1 MAATERRNILEGLK
15 SGEINAVVGTHALFS
30 NDVEFNNLGFVII
43 DEQHRFGVRQRE
55 ALLEKGNKPDLLVMS
70 ATPIPRSLAMTFY
83 GDLEIIVLSEK
94 PPGRI
99 PVKTEL
105 KGNQVREEM
114 KGYLYKK
121 SFADNRCYWVV
132 SRVQED
138 EFGEAA
144 SAGNIYDELKK
155 FKSDWKIAVV
165 HGQMQETERNANLAA
180 FAKGEIS
187 MLVCTTVVE
196 VGVNVPEA
204 NLMIIDR
211 PEGFGLAQLH
221 QLRGRIGRGNM
232 KAWCILLCEKD
243 NPAYARLEKFAQT
256 NDGFDIAE
264 MDLQNRGAGNLEG
277 SEQSGSWILQKFDWL
292 QDQPLIEKTINAANQ
307 ILDNKPNFSQEI
319 LQKIQ
324 DWYNDKKFEKLEDGV
339 H

>member
-1 MAATERRNILEGLK
+1 
-15 SGEINAVVGTHALFS
+15 
-30 NDVEFNNLGFVII
+30 
-43 DEQHRFGVRQRE
+43 
-55 ALLEKGNKPDLLVMS
+55 MS

-114 KGYLYKK
+114 KDYIYKK

-204 NLMIIDR
+204 NLMVIDR
-211 PEGFGLAQLH
+211 PESFGLAQLH
-221 QLRGRIGRGNM
+221 QLRGRIGRGNA

-277 SEQSGSWILQKFDWL
+277 SEQSGAWILQKFDWL
-292 QDQPLIEKTINAANQ
+292 QDQPLIERTINSANQ
-307 ILDNKPNFSQEI
+307 ILDNKPNFSHEV

-324 DWYNDKKFEKLEDGV
+324 DWYTDKKFEKLEDGV